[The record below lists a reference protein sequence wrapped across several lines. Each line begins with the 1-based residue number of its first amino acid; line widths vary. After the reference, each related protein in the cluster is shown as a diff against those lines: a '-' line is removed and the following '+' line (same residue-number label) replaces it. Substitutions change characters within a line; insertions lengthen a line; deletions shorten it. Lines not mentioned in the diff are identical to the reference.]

1 MQSSVV
7 IKGSKAGMTVILNPD
22 VPFEQLIED
31 IGKKFRESSR
41 FWGSIQMT
49 LTLEGRTLTPVS
61 YTHLDVYKRQV
72 RRSSEKTYDERT
84 ALFGQTL

>member
-49 LTLEGRTLTPVS
+49 LTLEGRCV
-61 YTHLDVYKRQV
+61 
-72 RRSSEKTYDERT
+72 
-84 ALFGQTL
+84 

>member
-31 IGKKFRESSR
+31 IGKNSGRVPGSGVPFR
-41 FWGSIQMT
+41 
-49 LTLEGRTLTPVS
+49 
-61 YTHLDVYKRQV
+61 
-72 RRSSEKTYDERT
+72 
-84 ALFGQTL
+84 